1 MAAACLLRLRIHLV
15 APLQPSQA
23 LLLRLFG
30 SFPAPVLDM
39 IAATPPA
46 SLLEAAVLT
55 RPARSLPNCLG
66 RGGVVVLG
74 EAAHPLRPSGAHD
87 ELLHSMLN
95 ANDGR
100 AAQLD
105 LCSVQRC
112 VQSCT
117 AATVVVV
124 QRIHRCVPAMQA

>member
-1 MAAACLLRLRIHLV
+1 LCLLGSDKYPDPSCV
-15 APLQPSQA
+15 CCCAPGADSVITFPCLQPSQA

-55 RPARSLPNCLG
+55 RPARSLPGCLG

-74 EAAHPLRPSGAHD
+74 EAAHPLRPSG
-87 ELLHSMLN
+87 
-95 ANDGR
+95 
-100 AAQLD
+100 
-105 LCSVQRC
+105 
-112 VQSCT
+112 
-117 AATVVVV
+117 VV
-124 QRIHRCVPAMQA
+124 